1 VPGFR
6 DELSQF
12 GYSKSAAKRQL
23 QLMARL
29 SAWLEDENLEVFELA
44 TPRVGRFFQARRAE
58 HYANLLTPRAVVPLV
73 GYLRRVSVMGD
84 PPAVVASGPVEVLVE
99 RFRVYLV
106 SERAL
111 VDGTV
116 RFYLHVA
123 RLFVSERLNRDGME
137 LAGLRAGDVTGFT
150 TRTCS
155 TRGLSSARQVV
166 SALRSFLRFLQLE
179 GLTELALDGAV
190 LSPAGWN
197 PSLPRAISAA
207 DVTRL
212 LAGCDRRTAIGRRD
226 FAILKLLSR
235 LGLRGGEIVV
245 LGLDDIDW
253 RAGEIEVHGK
263 GRRHDRL
270 PLPTDVGEALAAY
283 LKRGRPSSD
292 CRRVFLRH
300 HAPFR
305 GFAETGAIRGVLDRA
320 CARAGIAYV
329 SPHRLRHTV
338 ATEMLRAGASLSDVG
353 QILRHTG
360 VATTAVYAKV
370 DHERLRMLARAWPEV
385 AA

>member
-1 VPGFR
+1 VPRFR

-29 SAWLEDENLEVFELA
+29 
-44 TPRVGRFFQARRAE
+44 RARRAE

-84 PPAVVASGPVEVLVE
+84 PPAVVPSSPAEVLVE

-123 RLFVSERLNRDGME
+123 RLFVSEQLGRDGME

-150 TRTCS
+150 ARTCS

-166 SALRSFLRFLQLE
+166 SALRSFLRFLRLE
-179 GLTELALDGAV
+179 GLTELALDGGV

-197 PSLPRAISAA
+197 PSLPRAISTA
-207 DVTRL
+207 DVKRL
-212 LAGCDRRTAIGRRD
+212 LAGCDRRTAIGRRY

-292 CRRVFLRH
+292 CRRAFLHH

-305 GFAETGAIRGVLDRA
+305 GFAETGAIPLVLP
-320 CARAGIAYV
+320 V
-329 SPHRLRHTV
+329 
-338 ATEMLRAGASLSDVG
+338 
-353 QILRHTG
+353 
-360 VATTAVYAKV
+360 
-370 DHERLRMLARAWPEV
+370 
-385 AA
+385 